1 MSVQTRT
8 KRVAKR
14 PEDRRQ
20 ELMDAAIRVLRAKGA
35 DAATVA
41 DITDEAQ
48 VAKGTFYL
56 YFDSKEH
63 LFAALRERFVRDA
76 LARGAELLSR
86 VGKEDWWGLV
96 DASVQSFIDFHFD
109 RREETKLLV
118 GEGLTPDTRELLDDC
133 DRQLTGIFAAGIE
146 AGVQAGAFH
155 VEDPEVTAMLVH
167 HAVEGALEDIIVFG
181 RDIDRARLYR
191 AVSEAVRKC
200 LD

>member
-1 MSVQTRT
+1 MSVETRT

-76 LARGAELLSR
+76 IDRANRLLGR

-96 DASVQSFIDFHFD
+96 DASVRSFIDFHFD
-109 RREETKLLV
+109 RKEETRLLV
-118 GEGLTPDTRELLDDC
+118 GEGLTPDTRQLLDDC
-133 DRQLTGIFAAGIE
+133 DKALTGIFAAGIQ
-146 AGVQAGAFH
+146 AGGQAGAFKTD
-155 VEDPEVTAMLVH
+155 DPEM
-167 HAVEGALEDIIVFG
+167 I
-181 RDIDRARLYR
+181 
-191 AVSEAVRKC
+191 
-200 LD
+200 